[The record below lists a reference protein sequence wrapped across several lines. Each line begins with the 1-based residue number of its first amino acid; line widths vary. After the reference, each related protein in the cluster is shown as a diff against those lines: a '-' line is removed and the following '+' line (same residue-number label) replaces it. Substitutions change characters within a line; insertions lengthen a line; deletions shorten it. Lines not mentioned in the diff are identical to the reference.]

1 MPMNRSLIVPASNPA
16 LEESLRDM
24 LQRRADL
31 GGRFGEL
38 EPLALRLARIQ
49 NAARP
54 QFQAPQLLV
63 FAADHGLAVDGIA
76 EPHAPTTSTLVQRLL
91 DGRLPLPALSRQQG
105 MAFTVVDA
113 GLADRLPPHE
123 HLLMRKIAHGTRNAR
138 VGPAMSLE
146 QTHAAIR
153 AGMEIGDNLPGNA
166 LACAAIGVGSH
177 ESASLVLARLSDIPV
192 RDFLYAGPTS
202 RSDRLAH
209 LMVVAQGAQGRHLEV
224 TDPVEVLA
232 AFGGFEIA
240 MMVGVMLVAAGK
252 RHLILVDGIAACAAL
267 RVAMQIAESVGDYCL
282 FCRSHGH
289 PGLDRALGLFQA
301 AAMLELGLDT
311 VDGTGAALAWPLVR
325 SAAMLLDGI
334 IEESLAPAPPAT
346 TAAA

>member
-1 MPMNRSLIVPASNPA
+1 MNRSLIVPTANPA
-16 LEESLRDM
+16 LEESLRDA
-24 LQRRADL
+24 LLRRADL

-49 NAARP
+49 NAAQP
-54 QFQAPQLLV
+54 QFHAPQLLV

-76 EPHAPTTSTLVQRLL
+76 APQAPTTSALVQRLL
-91 DGRLPLPALSRQQG
+91 DGRLPLSTLARQQG

-138 VGPAMSLE
+138 VGAAMSIE

-153 AGMEIGDNLPGNA
+153 AGMEIGDSLPGNA
-166 LACAAIGVGSH
+166 VACAAIGVGSH
-177 ESASLVLARLSDIPV
+177 ESASLVLARLSDVPV
-192 RDFLYAGPTS
+192 RDFLYAGPGS
-202 RSDRLAH
+202 RPDRLAH

-240 MMVGVMLVAAGK
+240 MMAGVMLVAAGK

-267 RVAMQIAESVGDYCL
+267 RVAMHIAESVGDYCL

-301 AAMLELGLDT
+301 AAMLELGLET

-325 SAAMLLDGI
+325 SAATLL
-334 IEESLAPAPPAT
+334 EEPTEDRSPADPVATPAT
-346 TAAA
+346 A